1 MPRRKAVMSR
11 FFSLAICRNLCYAI
25 GGATSTPVG
34 GFPRIHSG
42 VINFFLLPIERE
54 GVTGMVTWGEF
65 FQFCMVILAVIAL
78 IYQDNNKKR

>member
-1 MPRRKAVMSR
+1 MIGCLWCYQYPGRR
-11 FFSLAICRNLCYAI
+11 FSSNPF
-25 GGATSTPVG
+25 GGD
-34 GFPRIHSG
+34 
-42 VINFFLLPIERE
+42 NFFLLPIERE

>member
-34 GFPRIHSG
+34 GSPRFSG
-42 VINFFLLPIERE
+42 VIYFSCPQSNGE
-54 GVTGMVTWGEF
+54 GVADMVTWEGI
-65 FQFCMVILAVIAL
+65 FQFCMVIATVIAL
-78 IYQDNNKKR
+78 VIQANNKEK

>member
-1 MPRRKAVMSR
+1 
-11 FFSLAICRNLCYAI
+11 
-25 GGATSTPVG
+25 
-34 GFPRIHSG
+34 

-54 GVTGMVTWGEF
+54 GVTGMVTWGES

>member
-1 MPRRKAVMSR
+1 MICHLWCYQYPGRR
-11 FFSLAICRNLCYAI
+11 
-25 GGATSTPVG
+25 
-34 GFPRIHSG
+34 FPSIFSG

-78 IYQDNNKKR
+78 IYPDLSGQQ

>member
-1 MPRRKAVMSR
+1 MCCLWCYQYPGRR
-11 FFSLAICRNLCYAI
+11 
-25 GGATSTPVG
+25 
-34 GFPRIHSG
+34 FPSNPFG
-42 VINFFLLPIERE
+42 SDNFFLLPIERE